1 MKNRITALIGAA
13 ALAAAM
19 LPTSV
24 FAYWTGGYEVIVDG
38 QSIGIVESEA
48 KVASMV
54 AVINDRLA
62 AAYGAE
68 EMIEPD
74 IQFRAKLVAS
84 ERLIDDRTLHN
95 GIAAVSDKM
104 TEALLVTID
113 GHETLCV
120 EDEQALADTLQL
132 VTERLGVEG
141 AVSGIVEIVGCLT
154 ELAPEA
160 EIYSA
165 EEAAEYFVS
174 AGLLKVK
181 SEVTGIFEKEYVPE
195 AEKVEDSELYEGV
208 TETIEPGRAGV
219 EEITE
224 VVCYLNGEY
233 SQTKQTSVITDY
245 GKPAKLAV
253 GTKPRPAG
261 VGTGSFAMPASGKL
275 TSNYG
280 ARWGRMHNGIDI
292 GAPVGTPVYAS
303 DDGVVTCSE
312 YKNSFG
318 NIVKIDHGNGYETYY
333 AHNSELLVSVGQT
346 VEKGELIAKVGSTG
360 NSTGPHCHFEIHY
373 KDEILNPMNY
383 LK

>member
-1 MKNRITALIGAA
+1 MA
-13 ALAAAM
+13 
-19 LPTSV
+19 
-24 FAYWTGGYEVIVDG
+24 
-38 QSIGIVESEA
+38 
-48 KVASMV
+48 
-54 AVINDRLA
+54 
-62 AAYGAE
+62 
-68 EMIEPD
+68 
-74 IQFRAKLVAS
+74 
-84 ERLIDDRTLHN
+84 
-95 GIAAVSDKM
+95 
-104 TEALLVTID
+104 
-113 GHETLCV
+113 
-120 EDEQALADTLQL
+120 
-132 VTERLGVEG
+132 
-141 AVSGIVEIVGCLT
+141 
-154 ELAPEA
+154 
-160 EIYSA
+160 
-165 EEAAEYFVS
+165 
-174 AGLLKVK
+174 
-181 SEVTGIFEKEYVPE
+181 
-195 AEKVEDSELYEGV
+195 
-208 TETIEPGRAGV
+208 
-219 EEITE
+219 
-224 VVCYLNGEY
+224 
-233 SQTKQTSVITDY
+233 
-245 GKPAKLAV
+245 AKLAV